1 MPPKTHVYLDRPLL
15 TIPETAEYLGIG
27 KTLTWQLVQQGV
39 LPSVRLGRLVRV
51 PRARLDAWLAS
62 EDAAAALT
70 RHRTLRRI
78 G

>member
-1 MPPKTHVYLDRPLL
+1 MPALPHDRPLL
-15 TIPETAEYLGIG
+15 TVPEAADYLGIG
-27 KTLTWQLVQQGV
+27 KTLAWQLVQQGI

-62 EDAAAALT
+62 DHAGAMLT
-70 RHRTLRRI
+70 KHRALRRI

>member
-1 MPPKTHVYLDRPLL
+1 MPPKTQVPLDRPLL
-15 TIPETAEYLGIG
+15 TIPETAAYLGIG

-62 EDAAAALT
+62 EDAAVALT

>member
-1 MPPKTHVYLDRPLL
+1 MPPKTQVPLDRPLL
-15 TIPETAEYLGIG
+15 TVPEAADYLGIG
-27 KTLTWQLVQQGV
+27 KTLAWQLVQQGV

-62 EDAAAALT
+62 DDAGATLT
-70 RHRTLRRI
+70 KHRALRRI

>member
-1 MPPKTHVYLDRPLL
+1 MPALPHDRPLL
-15 TIPETAEYLGIG
+15 TVPEAADYLGIG
-27 KTLTWQLVQQGV
+27 KTLAWQLVQQGV

-62 EDAAAALT
+62 DDVGAMLT
-70 RHRTLRRI
+70 KHRALRRI